1 MGNDS
6 TKIINQYVDTAIT
19 NAINTM
25 QSATTAKQIAK
36 SADVIAK
43 VFGSSTSLFE
53 KEASG
58 FEEKL
63 ITSFQKNL
71 TLLIQKTWVEE
82 SDADLKEQ
90 VLYQLAEYCKA
101 ASKGKWS
108 HAYKD
113 LLKIVY
119 DVVYLMFG
127 TQTKSEDFLEYAL
140 RIDPEFGIFWY
151 YIKSLPDSIDWDN
164 EKCRV
169 AMLLGM
175 YFLANY

>member
-6 TKIINQYVDTAIT
+6 SKLINQFVDKNVTGAIST
-19 NAINTM
+19 LLESDNI
-25 QSATTAKQIAK
+25 KQVNK

-43 VFGSSTSLFE
+43 GFGSSTGLFE
-53 KEASG
+53 KEAAG

-63 ITSFQKNL
+63 ISSFQKNL
-71 TLLIQKTWVEE
+71 SLLIQKTWVEE

-90 VLYQLAEYCKA
+90 VLYQLGDYCKA
-101 ASKGKWS
+101 ISKGKWTN
-108 HAYKD
+108 AYAE
-113 LLKIVY
+113 LLKIIG

-140 RIDPEFGIFWY
+140 RIDPEFGVFWLY
-151 YIKSLPDSIDWDN
+151 VKKLPEEIKFEV
-164 EKCRV
+164 EKARV
-169 AMLLGM
+169 IMLLGM